1 MDVQEQ
7 LKESEVTKT
16 SEELKGFGSS
26 INEVR
31 AGQKSVG
38 EVDTIINSVETL
50 LKGGQ
55 LNTYDRLMSY
65 YVLGQACN
73 TKKCFTQDP
82 SQAMY
87 NHPLVMKELF
97 CYRMTLRIA
106 DEVRRKKI
114 WTLYNT
120 VQGRE
125 YQAYVHL
132 GNVYDHLGRHQE
144 SLHSYFKAGLLMPND
159 YMWQFNIGFSF
170 GGMFGYYEERVQPF
184 VVAKAKEL
192 LKQFLNKPETTQSA
206 RDMYRRISGLKT
218 PASLDEKN
226 VEYGTSEEDEYNR
239 WVNENYL
246 RLNGYNEITPASLYS
261 QDDSLYFDSLYTV
274 KDAVNDSYRMMSLL
288 NEIKQEYVSARF
300 MLYSYFKE
308 TGKVHFSDK
317 NVQLADVLDYSNY
330 SYHVELAKAAFR
342 SLYSLLDKIA
352 FALNGYLGLGI
363 NGKDVSFKGLWY
375 NDKKGRNIRPEILNH
390 STVIS
395 LAGLLFIRNDI
406 YGGNEYYLQAEETK
420 NLQKVRNAMEHRAIQ
435 IVDNGL
441 MEDNDAVLTISR
453 GEFEEVAMNLIAT
466 VREAVFC
473 FVNAVKHIE
482 YDKIVEARKQG
493 IVMEE
498 YVNDVLDDEKV

>member
-1 MDVQEQ
+1 M
-7 LKESEVTKT
+7 
-16 SEELKGFGSS
+16 
-26 INEVR
+26 
-31 AGQKSVG
+31 
-38 EVDTIINSVETL
+38 
-50 LKGGQ
+50 
-55 LNTYDRLMSY
+55 
-65 YVLGQACN
+65 
-73 TKKCFTQDP
+73 
-82 SQAMY
+82 
-87 NHPLVMKELF
+87 
-97 CYRMTLRIA
+97 
-106 DEVRRKKI
+106 
-114 WTLYNT
+114 
-120 VQGRE
+120 
-125 YQAYVHL
+125 
-132 GNVYDHLGRHQE
+132 
-144 SLHSYFKAGLLMPND
+144 
-159 YMWQFNIGFSF
+159 
-170 GGMFGYYEERVQPF
+170 
-184 VVAKAKEL
+184 
-192 LKQFLNKPETTQSA
+192 
-206 RDMYRRISGLKT
+206 
-218 PASLDEKN
+218 
-226 VEYGTSEEDEYNR
+226 
-239 WVNENYL
+239 
-246 RLNGYNEITPASLYS
+246 
-261 QDDSLYFDSLYTV
+261 
-274 KDAVNDSYRMMSLL
+274 
-288 NEIKQEYVSARF
+288 
-300 MLYSYFKE
+300 
-308 TGKVHFSDK
+308 
-317 NVQLADVLDYSNY
+317 QLADVLDYSNY